1 MIQER
6 DWLKYPLQVLSY
18 GGGTQSTA
26 MLLMIANG
34 SLPKPDIVIHADTG
48 SELPETIEFIKTAK
62 DFTENE
68 LKIPFVIV
76 KSHLGSLHE
85 WYLENNTIPI
95 IGIRSCTDKFKI
107 RPQRRFMRSIVGNRK
122 GKLLAECWLGITTD
136 ESRRRSKS
144 NVKWCGLKYP
154 LLDHKPTSREECI
167 TLNENYGW
175 DVIKSGCHCC
185 PYQGGKTWLELK
197 NNHPELFQISI
208 EMENRKRKVRGGNRG
223 LYQEMSLS
231 ELSNIT
237 LPESAC
243 DSHAGCFI

>member
-1 MIQER
+1 MIIER

-26 MLLMIANG
+26 MLIMIANG

-62 DFTENE
+62 DFTEKE

-107 RPQRRFMRSIVGNRK
+107 RPQRRFMRKIVGNRK

-136 ESRRRSKS
+136 EERRRSDS

-154 LLDHKPTSREECI
+154 LLDDYPSTREECI
-167 TLNENYGW
+167 LLNEKQGW
-175 DVIKSGCHCC
+175 KVIKSGCHCC
-185 PYQGGKTWLELK
+185 PYQGGKTWLQLK
-197 NNHPELFQISI
+197 TDHPTLFNISV
-208 EMENRKRKVRGGNRG
+208 EMEKRKIKVRGGKRG
-223 LYQEMSLS
+223 LYQNILLS
-231 ELSNIT
+231 DLNKIT

-243 DSHAGCFI
+243 DSDAGCFI

>member
-76 KSHLGSLHE
+76 KSHLGKLHE
-85 WYLENNTIPI
+85 DYIRLNAIPI
-95 IGIRSCTDKFKI
+95 IGFRSCTVKFKI
-107 RPQRRFMRSIVGNRK
+107 RPQRKLIRSIVGNK
-122 GKLLAECWLGITTD
+122 NGKLLAECWLGITTEEANRRT
-136 ESRRRSKS
+136 ESD
-144 NVKWCGLKYP
+144 VKWCGIRYP
-154 LLDHKPTSREECI
+154 LLDEIPTTRNECI
-167 TLNENYGW
+167 EMNTLAGW
-175 DVIKSGCHCC
+175 DVGKSGCFCC
-185 PYQGGKTWLELK
+185 PYSGGKTWLELK
-197 NNHPELFQISI
+197 NNHPDLFQISI
-208 EMENRKRKVRGGNRG
+208 DMEENVKEKRNWRRG
-223 LYQEMSLS
+223 LYQDLPLS
-231 ELSNIT
+231 ELSEIT

-243 DSHAGCFI
+243 DSGAGCFI